1 MPKYIVKKAYTDR
14 DTNTLCEIGDV
25 VELTKKR
32 ADEVNRTGKLYFG
45 EGIELV
51 DILKEGVLEDASE

>member
-1 MPKYIVKKAYTDR
+1 MPKYTVKKAYTDKG
-14 DTNTLCEIGDV
+14 TNTFYEAGDS

-32 ADEVNRTGKLYFG
+32 ADEINEAGKLYFG
-45 EGIELV
+45 EGVELV